1 MVALGKGLGSLIP
14 NKKDADNEWVSTN
27 TLNDGQLSSNKVY
40 SVNLNKIK
48 ANPWQPR
55 THFDREKLEELAESI
70 KQHGILQPLVVT
82 QDGDGYQLIAGERRL
97 KAAKMLE
104 MERVPIIV
112 KDVSDRDKLE
122 LSIIENLQRDDLDP
136 LEIANSYKRLMDE
149 FSLNQ
154 EQIAEQLGKSTST
167 VANTLRLLKLPKEI
181 KEALQEGKISFSHA
195 KIILGYPTNTEQLQI
210 FRKIIKQG
218 LTIEKLNE
226 LSKALKNNKNKEK
239 SQDPVLAS
247 WEEKLNKSLGAK
259 THIYKRGEKGHIKID
274 FFSHEDLKNILDK
287 LQ

>member
-14 NKKDADNEWVSTN
+14 NKKETN
-27 TLNDGQLSSNKVY
+27 NKLSDVGILNDGNLSTNKIY
-40 SVNLNKIK
+40 SVDINKIK

-55 THFDREKLEELAESI
+55 THFDREKLDDLAKSI
-70 KQHGILQPLVVT
+70 KQHGILQPLVVS
-82 QDGDGYQLIAGERRL
+82 QNGNEYQLIAGERRL
-97 KAAKMLE
+97 KAAKLLE
-104 MERVPIIV
+104 MERVPVIV

-122 LSIIENLQRDDLDP
+122 LSIIENIQRDDLDP
-136 LEIANSYKRLMDE
+136 LETANSYKRLMEE

-154 EQIAEQLGKSTST
+154 EQIAKELGKSIST
-167 VANTLRLLKLPKEI
+167 IANTLRLLKLPKEI
-181 KEALQEGKISFSHA
+181 KDALQEEKISFSHA
-195 KIILGYPTNTEQLQI
+195 KIILGYPTKTEQLTI
-210 FRKIIKQG
+210 FKKIIKQG

-226 LSKALKNNKNKEK
+226 ISKSLKKKNKKNE

-247 WEEKLNKSLGAK
+247 WEEKLNKSLGTK
-259 THIYKRGEKGHIKID
+259 THIHKRGEKGYIKID